1 MRPLTH
7 RPPRSFAKYVLFVLT
22 VGVAAAL
29 ATFGA
34 AGTVGAQ
41 EQVCP
46 NLDTGHLSAG
56 NQTSV
61 TITAPEGKVIVQVC
75 VKAGSVEQGDGPE
88 FTNLNPG
95 VTQTTISHTS
105 GKEISHYS
113 VKFADA
119 PPPNGPPPNGPPP
132 NGPPPNG
139 PPPNGPPPTKAVPA
153 PPGPG
158 PAAAPAPAPPRAP
171 SAAAAVQAVPS
182 VTG

>member
-1 MRPLTH
+1 MRRLTH
-7 RPPRSFAKYVLFVLT
+7 RPPRSFAKSVLFVLT
-22 VGVAAAL
+22 VGLVAAL

-75 VKAGSVEQGDGPE
+75 VKAGSTQQGDGPE

-119 PPPNGPPPNGPPP
+119 PPP